1 MSILISKFYIFMIKI
16 TFIEIELI
24 IIKKL
29 LAKPKFIVIVLKLH
43 RNSFLIITPPNA
55 EIFIFLSVFF
65 DRINEFS
72 YRYHQQ
78 NVSENYN
85 QMKQSRLR
93 IFLRWIISIY
103 QHGSCSIRIS
113 LQNNTNYLLALI
125 LKNLAISLGT

>member
-55 EIFIFLSVFF
+55 EIFIFLSGFF

-78 NVSENYN
+78 HVSENYN
-85 QMKQSRLR
+85 QMKQSSFR
-93 IFLRWIISIY
+93 IFLR
-103 QHGSCSIRIS
+103 
-113 LQNNTNYLLALI
+113 
-125 LKNLAISLGT
+125 